1 MPAHPRINQTLAL
14 HTGTVIASLSS
25 TILGRINNIVSTKI
39 TPTSEEI
46 RMAEED
52 FIVSKTDHRG
62 KITYCNEIFIRF
74 SGYEEADLISQ
85 PHNIIRH
92 PDMPRSIYR
101 FMWEVLQSKQEFFG
115 IVKNL
120 SKNGAYY
127 WTYANVTPSFD
138 EHSKLIGFYSVRRQ
152 PSPKILKLLEPIY
165 QQMIA
170 EEGRHNNSEKSMDA
184 SFKIL
189 TDFLA
194 KQGLEYKE
202 FIYSHA

>member
-1 MPAHPRINQTLAL
+1 MSTL
-14 HTGTVIASLSS
+14 
-25 TILGRINNIVSTKI
+25 VSTKI

-52 FIVSKTDHRG
+52 FIVSKTDPKG

-74 SGYEEADLISQ
+74 SGYEESELITQ
-85 PHNIIRH
+85 PHNMIRH
-92 PDMPRSIYR
+92 PDMPRSLYR
-101 FMWEVLQSKQEFFG
+101 FMWKILQTKQEFFG
-115 IVKNL
+115 IIKNL

-138 EHSKLIGFYSVRRQ
+138 ENSTLIGYYSVRRQ
-152 PSPKILKLLEPIY
+152 PSRKIIDLLGPIY

-170 EEGRHNNSEKSMDA
+170 EEGKHNNNEKAMDA
-184 SFKIL
+184 SFKVL

-194 KQGLEYKE
+194 QQGLEYKE